1 MKENSLYDKKSIL
14 SILGKNPDFKEIAK
28 DCVAFSNAEGGII
41 DFGIEDDDELPKEGQ
56 KIPDDL
62 DVILENRIKGLT
74 QNVYIK
80 AERMIAQNGGQ
91 FLRLIIKRSS
101 NLISAT
107 ITGKIYQRFGDKSMP
122 VSPEDISRLFSERG
136 NICWENM
143 LSTINYIDADSLKL
157 KQLIQNIH
165 RSDRTSSFIREKEIK
180 EILDYFYL
188 TDPESGLLTNL
199 GVLFIGKQTQRGR
212 IQNTPIIQCI
222 KYDDLGE
229 KVNKWVWD
237 DYSMN
242 PQELI
247 DDIWKRIPEWQESHE
262 INDGMYRRNIMAYSE
277 RVIRELI
284 ANALVHKS
292 YHIKGDIFINIHPHF
307 IEVVSP
313 GPLPFG
319 VTPQNILHKTIKRND
334 HMANLF
340 YVLHLMEREGSGYD
354 TLYEELLSTGKPAPK
369 VYEGE
374 DYVKVIVERRIANLE
389 SIKLIEHVSQRFV
402 LKQKQKICL
411 GIIAQ
416 NESISANG
424 LINFLG
430 LDSSNDLNSW
440 LFKLL
445 EYGIIVSNNSKSKA
459 KEYRVNPEYLK
470 GSNYKGK
477 TSLKRI
483 ENYRIKELIRED
495 LKIYKE
501 ATLSEIHQRIG
512 KEIPY
517 KKIWNQIRLLIE
529 EGVVCSI
536 GENRW
541 TKYKLI

>member
-1 MKENSLYDKKSIL
+1 ML
-14 SILGKNPDFKEIAK
+14 F
-28 DCVAFSNAEGGII
+28 
-41 DFGIEDDDELPKEGQ
+41 
-56 KIPDDL
+56 
-62 DVILENRIKGLT
+62 
-74 QNVYIK
+74 
-80 AERMIAQNGGQ
+80 
-91 FLRLIIKRSS
+91 RS
-101 NLISAT
+101 
-107 ITGKIYQRFGDKSMP
+107 
-122 VSPEDISRLFSERG
+122 
-136 NICWENM
+136 
-143 LSTINYIDADSLKL
+143 
-157 KQLIQNIH
+157 
-165 RSDRTSSFIREKEIK
+165 
-180 EILDYFYL
+180 
-188 TDPESGLLTNL
+188 
-199 GVLFIGKQTQRGR
+199 
-212 IQNTPIIQCI
+212 
-222 KYDDLGE
+222 
-229 KVNKWVWD
+229 
-237 DYSMN
+237 
-242 PQELI
+242 
-247 DDIWKRIPEWQESHE
+247 
-262 INDGMYRRNIMAYSE
+262 
-277 RVIRELI
+277 
-284 ANALVHKS
+284 
-292 YHIKGDIFINIHPHF
+292 
-307 IEVVSP
+307 
-313 GPLPFG
+313 PFG

>member
-1 MKENSLYDKKSIL
+1 MKENSLYDKKSIR

-354 TLYEELLSTGKPAPK
+354 TLYEELLSTGKLAPK